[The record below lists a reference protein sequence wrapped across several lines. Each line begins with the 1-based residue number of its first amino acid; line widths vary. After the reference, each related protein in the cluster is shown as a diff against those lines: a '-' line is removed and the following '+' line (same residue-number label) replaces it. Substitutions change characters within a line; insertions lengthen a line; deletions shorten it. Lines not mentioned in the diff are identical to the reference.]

1 MLATV
6 SGGES
11 VAASIHCSHETP
23 DTTLT
28 WFRDGKPLNYTNNR
42 ILLDNGTVEF
52 RALIAMVDVSPE
64 GVKYQCM
71 LSNAFGSV
79 ISRTALLQ
87 SACKLCINKIDIIIV
102 YYTVYKRKP
111 YRLTKQYC
119 WQFNTK
125 IYYVDIKIDVK
136 YNPTSSDVLPS
147 KKPGAV

>member
-6 SGGES
+6 RDGEA
-11 VAASIHCSHETP
+11 VTALLHCSHNTP

-52 RALIAMVDVSPE
+52 RVLLADVDVTPS
-64 GVKYQCM
+64 GKRYQCM

-87 SACKLCINKIDIIIV
+87 SACKL
-102 YYTVYKRKP
+102 
-111 YRLTKQYC
+111 
-119 WQFNTK
+119 
-125 IYYVDIKIDVK
+125 IYWLYFILFRV
-136 YNPTSSDVLPS
+136 T
-147 KKPGAV
+147 